1 MKTTD
6 TNENLIAERTLGNR
20 CMESCR
26 KLLAGID
33 ATRNRIANEFHE
45 TLEANGR
52 LVQLALNE
60 AEALAWQTD
69 YPHLLFPALA
79 VEKVQS
85 VAAWQTRQKSLHR
98 RQPTFAAAA

>member
-6 TNENLIAERTLGNR
+6 TSENVTDKQTLTNR
-20 CMESCR
+20 CVQSCK

-33 ATRNRIANEFHE
+33 ATKNRIANEFHE
-45 TLEANGR
+45 TLEANGQ

-60 AEALAWQTD
+60 AEALAWQTA

-79 VEKVQS
+79 MEKVQS
-85 VAAWQTRQKSLHR
+85 VAAWQTRQQSLHR
-98 RQPTFAAAA
+98 RHPAFAAAA